1 MRCSVRLFIPG
12 LVVRDDVHI
21 QIGQFDQAVCQ
32 TFLSKRKSL
41 LVVDPAHDDLGD
53 AADPGVLRDLH
64 SRVRAIYSGDLCP
77 QLFREAQVAA
87 EPRQIFAGQL
97 ARLRRLHKERGK
109 SAVEGLRHPRGGPDH
124 SGVGGRGGE
133 ADQNMLPARALFSF
147 PSRTAAWFSWSAVRR
162 MAISRNALR
171 LSTEK
176 KWKGPAWPG
185 APDRPSL
192 FAGASSA
199 RPARCPPAPPAPPGQ
214 KRGPGSAR

>member
-133 ADQNMLPARALFSF
+133 ADQNMLPRPGAFFVSLPHRRVVQL
-147 PSRTAAWFSWSAVRR
+147 VRR
-162 MAISRNALR
+162 
-171 LSTEK
+171 
-176 KWKGPAWPG
+176 PAHGDLP
-185 APDRPSL
+185 
-192 FAGASSA
+192 
-199 RPARCPPAPPAPPGQ
+199 
-214 KRGPGSAR
+214 